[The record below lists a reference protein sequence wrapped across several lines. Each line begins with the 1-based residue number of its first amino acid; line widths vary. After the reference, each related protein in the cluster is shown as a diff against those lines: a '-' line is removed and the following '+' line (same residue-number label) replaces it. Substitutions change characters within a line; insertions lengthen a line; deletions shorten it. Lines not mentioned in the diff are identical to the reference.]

1 MSIQDLAVTWFKAAR
16 APFLVVS
23 LVPAILGGLVAWRT
37 GPVDGW
43 LFAVVTLGVV
53 MAHSAAD
60 FVDDWFDFR
69 KGNLGNKEK
78 QFHDSP
84 LIDGRVTPGQVMAAA
99 LACLAVALACG
110 VYALVEAGPPVLVPM
125 GIGLFIVFFYTSPP
139 FALNY
144 RGLGETALFL
154 AFGPLIVVGIYYVL
168 RGTFAL
174 EPLLASVP
182 LGIFTMNV
190 GLVSNTFD
198 HDDDVRSG
206 KRTLALRLG
215 QAGAVRLLAVLSG
228 VAYLVVAVGVAVG
241 AMTPWALL
249 VIATLP
255 LAIQVVRR
263 TARYRDTS
271 HYTGAMGRAIAL
283 STVAGLLLSVAYGFA
298 IALASP

>member
-1 MSIQDLAVTWFKAAR
+1 MSLKDLAVTWFKAAR

-23 LVPAILGGLVAWRT
+23 LVPAVLGGLVAWQA

-60 FVDDWFDFR
+60 LFDDWFDFR

-84 LIDGRVTPGQVMAAA
+84 LIDGRVTPRQVMAAA
-99 LACLAVALACG
+99 LLCLAVALGCG
-110 VYALVEAGPPVLVPM
+110 VYALLAAGTPVLVLAA
-125 GIGLFIVFFYTSPP
+125 IGGFIVFFYTSPP

-154 AFGPLIVVGIYYVL
+154 AFGPLIVVGTYYVL
-168 RGTFAL
+168 RGSFAV

-182 LGIFTMNV
+182 VGVFTMDV

-198 HDDDVRSG
+198 HDDDVLSG

-215 QAGAVRLLAVLSG
+215 QAGAVRLLAVVSVL
-228 VAYLVVAVGVAVG
+228 AYLVVAAGVALG

-249 VIATLP
+249 VLPTIP
-255 LAIQVVRR
+255 LAVSVVRR
-263 TARYRDTS
+263 TALFRDTS
-271 HYTGAMGRAIAL
+271 YYTGAMGRAIAL
-283 STVAGLLLSVAYGFA
+283 SAVAGLLLSAAYGLA
-298 IALASP
+298 VALG